1 MKSEISTRQFTQLF
15 SATPRGA
22 RLARLLAV
30 QQLEEW
36 GWPSGCAVSE
46 SAALVVAELAANA
59 VTHGH
64 VQGRGFRLTMRV
76 EAPDILRIEVVDSRG
91 DRRPLARRA
100 ASSTDEAGRGLLIVD
115 ALAMRWGCGPWA
127 PSGKVVWADVALPH
141 SVVTSVAAAVA
152 RQVERDN
159 LNELIQVTE
168 TEHGPV
174 TDAEMQTLRNQLHQ
188 ARRV

>member
-30 QQLEEW
+30 QQLEQW

-64 VQGRGFRLTMRV
+64 VQGRGFRLTIDV

-91 DRRPLARRA
+91 DRPPLARRT
-100 ASSTDEAGRGLLIVD
+100 ASTTDEAGRGLLIVD
-115 ALAMRWGCGPWA
+115 ALAERWGCGPWA
-127 PSGKVVWADVALPH
+127 PSGKVVWAEIALSD
-141 SVVTSVAAAVA
+141 SVVPTSASITPPGTKTVQAAQLTWGDL
-152 RQVERDN
+152 RQD
-159 LNELIQVTE
+159 T
-168 TEHGPV
+168 
-174 TDAEMQTLRNQLHQ
+174 
-188 ARRV
+188 